1 MGLYDQAIRFALQ
14 NFGEL
19 QEVFLIEWTRNV
31 IDFYGPWLKSS
42 ERYFPDPI
50 PQRHSYDTRNLCKF
64 TEIQKIDAY
73 LCCLPRLADLRR
85 PHSWKPGRWCN
96 SLTVFPPTTIPKDT
110 DLAKYLSEPYE
121 KWGSLDHPREYLES
135 SFAKYWAELGRP
147 SGKLPKFK
155 PVHLL
160 TDAEHQHIQR
170 ERRIGF
176 RMLQTKFRINRLFG
190 LTKNNHVRLI
200 GKF

>member
-1 MGLYDQAIRFALQ
+1 MPLQSFHRVMDLPPEIRHEIYFLATPDRVVHIRRSYPTSDLDYRKGRFSCSTLIHPLLHMCSESWDFLTRTGYKLVFWDLSTGRRFWF
-14 NFGEL
+14 NFERDTL
-19 QEVFLIEWTRNV
+19 FLDI
-31 IDFYGPWLKSS
+31 G
-42 ERYFPDPI
+42 
-50 PQRHSYDTRNLCKF
+50 
-64 TEIQKIDAY
+64 
-73 LCCLPRLADLRR
+73 
-85 PHSWKPGRWCN
+85 G
-96 SLTVFPPTTIPKDT
+96 T
-110 DLAKYLSEPYE
+110 DLAKYLSELYE
-121 KWGSLDHPREYLES
+121 KWGSLDHLREYLES

-176 RMLQTKFRINRLFG
+176 RMLQTRFRINRRFG